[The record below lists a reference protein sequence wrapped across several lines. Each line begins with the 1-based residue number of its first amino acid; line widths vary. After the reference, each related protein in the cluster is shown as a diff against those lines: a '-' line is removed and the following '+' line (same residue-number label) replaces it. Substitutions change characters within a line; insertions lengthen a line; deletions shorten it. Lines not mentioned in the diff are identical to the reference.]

1 MNYMI
6 KGEKC
11 MKKIQKTKT
20 LDYDFSD
27 YAEEITGN
35 ALFKI
40 NGGAQIEN
48 SIEAQANAKVGDTVT
63 RKDGTTHTL
72 YQGDI
77 DWALKEMA
85 KKETKTPAS
94 GSSNN
99 TSTGNISTGNT
110 ASKSSHNQSVGV
122 SNGPTTITE
131 KKAPSPAIMYD
142 SHDPSRVFVDLD
154 NPKAMQQAADLLADL
169 SLGLRVTAYG
179 SESGITKNFYK
190 YSEINDYL
198 ESIRPKTDGGITV
211 MDVVGGISTA
221 TGVSSDILNYLE
233 TGTKASN
240 GLGKI
245 STFTGA
251 ISTVDDVVELIKN
264 PSFSNFLDLVI
275 DGIGFKAGGG
285 ALLSLGLSV
294 EKEKLEEETSA
305 AIASYKDYKIKDTL
319 YKFVP
324 SQNNDIFFDQDYF
337 FMKGISNQIKEIFR
351 GN

>member
-1 MNYMI
+1 
-6 KGEKC
+6 
-11 MKKIQKTKT
+11 MKKYKDFGI
-20 LDYDFSD
+20 YDFSD
-27 YAEEITGN
+27 YAEEITGD

-63 RKDGTTHTL
+63 REDGTTHTL
-72 YQGDI
+72 YKGDI
-77 DWALKEMA
+77 DWAQKEMA

-99 TSTGNISTGNT
+99 TNTNTGNISTDNT
-110 ASKSSHNQSVGV
+110 ASNSSHNQSVGV

-131 KKAPSPAIMYD
+131 KKEPSPAVMYD

-154 NPKAMQQAADLLADL
+154 NPKAMQQAADLLAEP

-179 SESGITKNFYK
+179 SESGITKNFKNYQ
-190 YSEINDYL
+190 EINDYL
-198 ESIRPKTDGGITV
+198 ESIRPKTDGGITW
-211 MDVVGGISTA
+211 MDVVGGVSTA
-221 TGVSSDILNYLE
+221 TGISSDILNYID
-233 TGTKASN
+233 TGAKASN
-240 GLGKI
+240 VLGKI
-245 STFTGA
+245 STVTGYVSIASDIVDFT
-251 ISTVDDVVELIKN
+251 KK
-264 PSFSNFLDLVI
+264 PSFSKVCDIAI
-275 DGIGFKAGGG
+275 DGIGFIPDGG
-285 ALLSLGLSV
+285 ALLSFGLSV
-294 EKEKLEEETSA
+294 GKEKLEEETSA

-337 FMKGISNQIKEIFR
+337 FYEGISNQIKEIFR